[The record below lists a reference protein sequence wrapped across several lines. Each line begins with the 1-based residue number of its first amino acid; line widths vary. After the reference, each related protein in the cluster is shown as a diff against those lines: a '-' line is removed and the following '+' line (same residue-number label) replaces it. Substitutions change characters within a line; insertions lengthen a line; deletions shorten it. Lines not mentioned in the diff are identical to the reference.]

1 MIGIVLAGG
10 AGTRLWPLTRGVS
23 KQLLPVFDKPLI
35 HYPIATLMSA
45 GIRDIVIITT
55 PFDAPNFRRLLG
67 DGSHLG
73 ISFTY
78 LTQSSPDG
86 LAQAFVIAENH
97 INGQKSALI
106 LGDNLFHGTGL
117 GSQLGKFRNVEGAQI
132 FATRVADPSRYGIVE
147 FNNSGQV
154 ISVEEKP
161 KSPKSSYAIPGLY
174 FYDEEVS
181 EIAKSVKP
189 SSRGE
194 LEITSVN
201 EVYLNRGKLNVDILP
216 RGTAWLDTGTF
227 DSLHDASSYVRV
239 LEARQGIKIACLEE
253 IAYRNGWISKS
264 QLLELA
270 GTYKDEVYSRYLATL
285 PGDFS

>member
-1 MIGIVLAGG
+1 VIGIVLAGG

>member
-10 AGTRLWPLTRGVS
+10 AGTRLWPLTKGVS

-45 GIRDIVIITT
+45 GIRDIVVITT

-97 INGQKSALI
+97 INGQKCALI

-181 EIAKSVKP
+181 EIARSVKP

-253 IAYRNGWISKS
+253 IAYRNDWISKS
-264 QLLELA
+264 QLFELA
-270 GTYKDEVYSRYLATL
+270 ETYKDEVYSRYLATL
-285 PGDFS
+285 TGDFS

>member
-10 AGTRLWPLTRGVS
+10 AGTRLWPLTKGVS

-45 GIRDIVIITT
+45 GIRDIVVITT

-67 DGSHLG
+67 DGSQLG

-97 INGQKSALI
+97 INGQKCALI

-253 IAYRNGWISKS
+253 IAYRNDWISKS
-264 QLLELA
+264 QLFQLA
-270 GTYKDEVYSRYLATL
+270 ETYKDEVYSRYLATL

>member
-1 MIGIVLAGG
+1 VIGIVLAGG
-10 AGTRLWPLTRGVS
+10 AGTRLWPLTKGVS

-45 GIRDIVIITT
+45 GIRDIVVITT

-67 DGSHLG
+67 DGSQLG

-97 INGQKSALI
+97 INGQKCALI

-253 IAYRNGWISKS
+253 IAYRNDWISKS
-264 QLLELA
+264 QLFQLA
-270 GTYKDEVYSRYLATL
+270 ETYKDEVYSRYLATL

>member
-86 LAQAFVIAENH
+86 LTR
-97 INGQKSALI
+97 AL
-106 LGDNLFHGTGL
+106 LLVELL
-117 GSQLGKFRNVEGAQI
+117 GSVQ
-132 FATRVADPSRYGIVE
+132 
-147 FNNSGQV
+147 
-154 ISVEEKP
+154 
-161 KSPKSSYAIPGLY
+161 
-174 FYDEEVS
+174 
-181 EIAKSVKP
+181 
-189 SSRGE
+189 
-194 LEITSVN
+194 
-201 EVYLNRGKLNVDILP
+201 KLNIELP
-216 RGTAWLDTGTF
+216 
-227 DSLHDASSYVRV
+227 
-239 LEARQGIKIACLEE
+239 
-253 IAYRNGWISKS
+253 
-264 QLLELA
+264 QLRKMGA
-270 GTYKDEVYSRYLATL
+270 
-285 PGDFS
+285 